1 MYKFISIITFIYS
14 CTIISNGLQIV
25 HKSHIYRSLPLLN
38 GVVNKGPSIF
48 DDDNQ
53 IKLCSNRS
61 GSIDSGKGAN

>member
-1 MYKFISIITFIYS
+1 MESDS
-14 CTIISNGLQIV
+14 AG
-25 HKSHIYRSLPLLN
+25 
-38 GVVNKGPSIF
+38 GF